1 MLLRLE
7 RLWQFSTN
15 VCFARRQIQLKAEA
29 ESISPNNQSQP
40 INWSYVA
47 GRKMFVLFLPISV
60 MIVMMTIMAM
70 MTMVMPITLIANEW
84 SGRDEPLTRT
94 SPPLTKA
101 LSASNK

>member
-47 GRKMFVLFLPISV
+47 GRKMFVLFFTNLGDDSDDDNNGHDDYGD
-60 MIVMMTIMAM
+60 
-70 MTMVMPITLIANEW
+70 ANNLDSERMERW
-84 SGRDEPLTRT
+84 QG
-94 SPPLTKA
+94 
-101 LSASNK
+101 